1 MATDQDQRPRY
12 YEDQYLGADDLND
25 AVNFGR
31 IQHARHLLGGHT
43 WGIASGLQPID
54 KEVPSGVDVYL
65 TPGYAWDGFGRPIV
79 VLAPYK
85 IPAELF
91 KSIAY
96 DATIDEPKGRMVK
109 IWLRYDETMMRPPAP
124 GFERCDGEGFSR
136 VQEIFRVE
144 IGERSISERQS
155 LMSVDAVSALARD
168 IPKQIQAA
176 PPMPDPLYDESI
188 PFQQFPEDETVA
200 RWLIPIGYAR
210 WKPNANPLSPGA
222 FVKRDTAD
230 LALSRQLR
238 WSIGV
243 VAETVRPVEDVV
255 RIQRRGQDPAPKRWS
270 NDVAW
275 VEGDLRIDGQLN
287 LCDTMIGNLKW
298 QLDGTTANLAINESN
313 VTGPPDTRMTIKA
326 GGNVGV
332 GTTTPRAILD
342 VTTNRLSG
350 HYMNNPTQGQAVVGV
365 FRGGAQEPADTRARA
380 RFIIEGD
387 TTQTSPS
394 VDLRINDPSGN
405 TRGTHLYYVPDQ
417 YWPGAPEHF
426 GVWTHGLGTAL
437 TVHSTTNN
445 IGIGTLTPGARLSVV
460 GVNQQPGTAVFT
472 PDPAKGT
479 FSSHIHWDP
488 TGDWYIRSASAA
500 GKVTIQDTGGNVGIG
515 TGAPGSKLE
524 IFGRGGGLVDLKIN
538 GRIQTG
544 DGGNSGGVWLDAGGT
559 MFVGQNGTNVGFW
572 TQGVNW
578 NAFQITQAGDIGIG
592 TTTPTKKLNVVGSG
606 SFSGR
611 LGTGVFDPDGGY
623 PVGWGG
629 GIHTWDLY
637 AEGSVGVGVNGSLEC
652 VMNRNGDL
660 GISGTARKPGGG
672 SWTNSSD
679 ERLKKNIRTLD
690 NALKRLLGL
699 NGVTFEWK
707 EPAKYGNLAGQ
718 QIGLVAQEVEKVFPQ
733 WVGTGP
739 DGFKEITVRG
749 FEALTIE
756 ALRELKKEIDEL
768 AKRKR

>member
-43 WGIASGLQPID
+43 WGIASGLQLID
-54 KEVPSGVDVYL
+54 KDVSGGVDVYL
-65 TPGYAWDGFGRPIV
+65 TPGYAWDGFGRSIV

-91 KSIAY
+91 KSIGY

-109 IWLRYDETMMRPPAP
+109 IWLRYDEVVMRPPAP
-124 GFERCDGEGFSR
+124 GFEKCEGEEFSR
-136 VQEIFRVE
+136 IQETFRVE

-155 LMSVDAVSALARD
+155 LVTVDAVSVLARD
-168 IPKQIQAA
+168 IPAKFGPS
-176 PPMPDPLYDESI
+176 PPMPNPLYDESI
-188 PFQQFPEDETVA
+188 PFQQFPEDEIAT

-210 WKPNANPLSPGA
+210 WKPNANPLSPGT

-270 NDVAW
+270 SDVAW
-275 VEGDLRIDGQLN
+275 VEGDLRIDGKLN
-287 LCDTMIGNLKW
+287 LCDTTLGNLKW
-298 QLDGTTANLAINESN
+298 QLDGTTADLAIRESN
-313 VTGPPDTRMTIKA
+313 ATGTDPRVTIKA
-326 GGNVGV
+326 GGNVGI

-342 VTTNRLSG
+342 AMTNRLSG
-350 HYMNNPTQGQAVVGV
+350 HYANSPTQGQAVVGV
-365 FRGGAQEPADTRARA
+365 FRGGAQEPTDTRARA

-387 TTQTSPS
+387 TNQTSPS

-417 YWPGAPEHF
+417 YWPGVPEHF
-426 GVWTHGLGTAL
+426 GVWTHGVGTAL

-500 GKVTIQDTGGNVGIG
+500 GKVVIQDTGGNVGIG
-515 TGAPGSKLE
+515 TAGPLARLSVLGNNQQPGTA
-524 IFGRGGGLVDLKIN
+524 IFTPDPAKGTFSSHIHWDP
-538 GRIQTG
+538 TG
-544 DGGNSGGVWLDAGGT
+544 DWYVRSASAAGKVIIQDTGGNV
-559 MFVGQNGTNVGFW
+559 
-572 TQGVNW
+572 
-578 NAFQITQAGDIGIG
+578 GIG
-592 TTTPTKKLNVVGSG
+592 TTAPTKKLDVVGSG
-606 SFSGR
+606 RFSEN
-611 LGTGVFDPDGGY
+611 LGTRGFDPNSGY
-623 PVGWGG
+623 PTGWGG
-629 GIHTWDLY
+629 GVHTWDVY
-637 AEGSVGVGVNGSLEC
+637 AEGSVGVGIGGTIAC
-652 VMNRNGDL
+652 FMGRNGDL
-660 GISGTARKPGGG
+660 TVTGTARKPGGG
-672 SWTNSSD
+672 AWTNSCD
-679 ERLKKNIRTLD
+679 QRLKKGIQPVI
-690 NALKRLLGL
+690 NALDRLLGL
-699 NGVTFEWK
+699 RGVTFEWK
-707 EPAKYGNLAGQ
+707 EPERYGNLVGQ
-718 QIGLVAQEVEKVFPQ
+718 QTGLVAQDVEKVFPE
-733 WVGTGP
+733 WVATGP
-739 DGFKEITVRG
+739 DGFKEVSIRG

-756 ALRELKKEIDEL
+756 ALRELKNRIDDL
-768 AKRKR
+768 ANCKR